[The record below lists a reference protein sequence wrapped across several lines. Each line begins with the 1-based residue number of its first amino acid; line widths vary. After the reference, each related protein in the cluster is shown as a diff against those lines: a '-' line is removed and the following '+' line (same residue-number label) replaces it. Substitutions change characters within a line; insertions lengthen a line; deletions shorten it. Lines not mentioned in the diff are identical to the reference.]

1 MRDDRQRLEDI
12 IDTCVTL
19 EQHITDRDE
28 LASNPLVQAAAQRWL
43 EVIGEAA
50 ARLSPDIR
58 NLHRNVA
65 WQEVI
70 GMRNILAHGYFDI
83 DVAIVWQAISREVPA
98 CANRSQSSSS
108 SSGCRTS
115 QGQVAG

>member
-12 IDTCVTL
+12 IETCSNL
-19 EQHITDRDE
+19 EHHVTDRDV

-50 ARLSPDIR
+50 ARLSPAIR
-58 NLHRNVA
+58 EHHRDVA

-83 DVAIVWQAISREVPA
+83 DVAIVWQAISRDIPQLRQQVEVILT
-98 CANRSQSSSS
+98 QL
-108 SSGCRTS
+108 
-115 QGQVAG
+115 